1 MSKPVWSYFD
11 PLSMVVIVLTLALF
25 IIALF
30 VKGFTHEL
38 LQECGVFLVSVKL
51 IMMSHKNGSPPG
63 TPRNGWRRSSI
74 CSQPKGRRAPE
85 SPRSFTFT
93 CFCSLMARPPQ
104 AVNSTT
110 DHVETAALGC
120 PQVVW
125 GCAG

>member
-51 IMMSHKNGSPPG
+51 IMMSHKNGVSAG
-63 TPRNGWRRSSI
+63 HAEERLEKIQHLLATG
-74 CSQPKGRRAPE
+74 G
-85 SPRSFTFT
+85 
-93 CFCSLMARPPQ
+93 PQ
-104 AVNSTT
+104 SA
-110 DHVETAALGC
+110 
-120 PQVVW
+120 
-125 GCAG
+125 